1 MAKQVQVILKRRYQ
15 GRKANQVATI
25 KALGLR
31 KLNDSVIVEV
41 SDTMNGMINVV
52 EHLVEVKEV

>member
-1 MAKQVQVILKRRYQ
+1 MAKQVQVTLKRRYQ